1 MGWPANG
8 HRGAADPATR
18 RNADSRSAPAGRRTS
33 RSCRFSHHGLESFRP
48 GARSRRDLW
57 ARSEGFRVRVAGSV
71 RAALAGTGER
81 GLSEFL
87 QVRCGMHRFL
97 VPSAD
102 IDSIEV
108 LKGAAEP
115 FGGRRAPREW
125 LLLDGRVLAGDDA
138 GETVEHGVAL
148 CATEDTPLE
157 TRIVVDQVGALVHCD
172 PSAIE
177 PMPHAV

>member
-1 MGWPANG
+1 M
-8 HRGAADPATR
+8 
-18 RNADSRSAPAGRRTS
+18 
-33 RSCRFSHHGLESFRP
+33 
-48 GARSRRDLW
+48 
-57 ARSEGFRVRVAGSV
+57 
-71 RAALAGTGER
+71 
-81 GLSEFL
+81 SEFL

-108 LKGAAEP
+108 LKGVAEP

-138 GETVEHGVAL
+138 GEAVEHGVAL
-148 CATEDTPLE
+148 RATEDTPLE

-177 PMPHAV
+177 PMPYAVAHLRVLFSGIWREETSQEYLFCVRPRDELPVQRFVWRRRIRRAVMTIRPAAGDRKAST

>member
-1 MGWPANG
+1 
-8 HRGAADPATR
+8 
-18 RNADSRSAPAGRRTS
+18 
-33 RSCRFSHHGLESFRP
+33 
-48 GARSRRDLW
+48 
-57 ARSEGFRVRVAGSV
+57 V
-71 RAALAGTGER
+71 
-81 GLSEFL
+81 SEFL

-108 LKGAAEP
+108 LKGVAKP

-138 GETVEHGVAL
+138 GEAVEHGVAL
-148 CATEDTPLE
+148 RATEDTPLE

-177 PMPHAV
+177 PMPYAVAHLRVLFSGIWREETSQEYLFCVRPRDELPVQRFVWRRRIRRAVMTIRPATGDRKAST

>member
-1 MGWPANG
+1 
-8 HRGAADPATR
+8 
-18 RNADSRSAPAGRRTS
+18 
-33 RSCRFSHHGLESFRP
+33 
-48 GARSRRDLW
+48 
-57 ARSEGFRVRVAGSV
+57 V
-71 RAALAGTGER
+71 
-81 GLSEFL
+81 SEFL

-108 LKGAAEP
+108 LKGVAEP

-138 GETVEHGVAL
+138 GEAVEHGVAL
-148 CATEDTPLE
+148 RATEDTPLE

-177 PMPHAV
+177 PMPYAVAHLRVLFSGIWREEASQEYLFCVRPRDELPAQRFVWRRRIRRAVMTIRPATGDRKAST

>member
-1 MGWPANG
+1 
-8 HRGAADPATR
+8 
-18 RNADSRSAPAGRRTS
+18 
-33 RSCRFSHHGLESFRP
+33 
-48 GARSRRDLW
+48 
-57 ARSEGFRVRVAGSV
+57 V
-71 RAALAGTGER
+71 
-81 GLSEFL
+81 SEFL

-108 LKGAAEP
+108 LKGVAEP

-138 GETVEHGVAL
+138 GEAVEHGVAL
-148 CATEDTPLE
+148 RATEDTPLE

-177 PMPHAV
+177 PMPYAVAHLRVLFSGIWREEASQEYLFCVRPRDELPAQRFVWRRRIRRAVMTIRPATGDGKAST

>member
-1 MGWPANG
+1 M
-8 HRGAADPATR
+8 
-18 RNADSRSAPAGRRTS
+18 
-33 RSCRFSHHGLESFRP
+33 
-48 GARSRRDLW
+48 
-57 ARSEGFRVRVAGSV
+57 
-71 RAALAGTGER
+71 
-81 GLSEFL
+81 SEFL

-108 LKGAAEP
+108 LKGVAEP
-115 FGGRRAPREW
+115 FGGRRAPRDW

-138 GETVEHGVAL
+138 GEAVEHGVAL
-148 CATEDTPLE
+148 RATEDTPLE

-177 PMPHAV
+177 PMPYAVAHLRVLFSGIWREETSQEYLFCVRPRDELPVQRFVWRRRIRRAVMTIRPATGDRKAST